1 VNSPVRAY
9 GSVGGEPPF
18 IERGEGAYFYD
29 ADGNRYV
36 DYVLSWGPMILGH
49 AHPAVVEAVKKA
61 AEKGTS
67 FGAPTEAEVELAELV
82 KKRMPHVEMLRLV
95 NSGTEA
101 VMTAARLARGF
112 TGRDLIVKFDGCYH
126 GHSDGFLTAAGSG
139 VATGGL
145 PGSAGV
151 PEDITRNTLSLIYN
165 DLAGVEKAF
174 GQRGGEIAAVIVEPI
189 AANMGVV
196 PPQEGFLQ
204 GLRELT
210 SQHGALL
217 IFDEVITCFRVAR
230 GGASELCGVIPDL
243 VCLGKIL
250 GGGLPT
256 GAVGG
261 RGEIMERLAPSG
273 DVYQAG
279 TLSGNPISVAA
290 GIATLKELDNPALY
304 ANLGK
309 ATEQLAMGLRE
320 KFDAVGIPVQVNQAT
335 GLLTVFFSTGLVTD
349 FSSSK
354 ASNAGIFCRFFG
366 QMLENSIYLPP
377 SPFEAWFLSTQ
388 HGDEETAATL
398 CAAEASI
405 EQIKTT
411 IA

>member
-1 VNSPVRAY
+1 
-9 GSVGGEPPF
+9 
-18 IERGEGAYFYD
+18 
-29 ADGNRYV
+29 
-36 DYVLSWGPMILGH
+36 
-49 AHPAVVEAVKKA
+49 
-61 AEKGTS
+61 
-67 FGAPTEAEVELAELV
+67 
-82 KKRMPHVEMLRLV
+82 
-95 NSGTEA
+95 
-101 VMTAARLARGF
+101 
-112 TGRDLIVKFDGCYH
+112 
-126 GHSDGFLTAAGSG
+126 

-151 PEDITRNTLSLIYN
+151 PEDITRNTLSIIYN
-165 DLAGVEKAF
+165 DLSSVERVFNK
-174 GQRGGEIAAVIVEPI
+174 RGGEIAAVIVEPI

-196 PPQEGFLQ
+196 LPRDGFLE
-204 GLRELT
+204 GLRNLT
-210 SQHGALL
+210 TKYGTLL
-217 IFDEVITCFRVAR
+217 IFDEVITGFRVAR
-230 GGASELCGVIPDL
+230 GGASELYGVIPDL

-256 GAVGG
+256 GALGG
-261 RGEIMERLAPSG
+261 RGEIMEKLAPLG

-290 GIATLKELDNPALY
+290 GIATLKELNHPALY
-304 ANLGK
+304 TNLGK
-309 ATEQLAMGLRE
+309 TTELLATGLRE
-320 KFDAVGIPVQVNQAT
+320 RFDAAGIPVQLNWAT

-354 ASNAGIFCRFFG
+354 ASNAGIFCRFFKK
-366 QMLENSIYLPP
+366 MLENNIYLPP

-411 IA
+411 IT